1 MKIPLDRL
9 VGVSAVDHRLGPTL
23 PDSSYHILNLDKLE
37 ESGLEKD
44 SHNLI
49 LSFATFYHLVD
60 PVGALVQVHYYHF
73 HRDYLKKLK
82 VYRLLAFGGVA
93 IISHVPLAACIQG
106 ADSKSHLHWNRFEVI

>member
-1 MKIPLDRL
+1 M
-9 VGVSAVDHRLGPTL
+9 
-23 PDSSYHILNLDKLE
+23 
-37 ESGLEKD
+37 EKD

-60 PVGALVQVHYYHF
+60 PVGALVQVPHYHF
-73 HRDYLKKLK
+73 YWDYMKKKKFK